1 VLRSR
6 RASEIP
12 IVENELED
20 QMRKWPYAFIALF
33 SAGILLAAVDS
44 GSAQQQQQPQRR
56 NNQLFTSAEVSLACQ
71 NYVNTLWPAT
81 TGQSDR
87 QREAVMRA
95 CLRRKGL

>member
-6 RASEIP
+6 RASEIQ
-12 IVENELED
+12 VGEDELED
-20 QMRKWPYAFIALF
+20 QMRKWPYAFIAPF
-33 SAGILLAAVDS
+33 SAGIVLAAVDS
-44 GSAQQQQQPQRR
+44 SSAQQQPQPRR

-95 CLRRKGL
+95 CLRRKGR